1 MDKKTIVGLILMGAI
16 FVGFVLYNN
25 KQAEKYNEWRREQQI
40 EQQKQAA
47 EAEAERLAQAAS
59 EAQDTRR
66 LGYAQRG
73 GEGRRARRS

>member
-59 EAQDTRR
+59 EAQDTRSEE
-66 LGYAQRG
+66 
-73 GEGRRARRS
+73 GEAAEGPRRR